1 MTVRLGKRKR
11 PNGDAI
17 RPASENSSNSDS
29 ENDQDQRRIQEIFR
43 QHFEAKFKPL
53 PTSQPDKTIEEN
65 EVELENSGEEE
76 EWSGLSSTEENGVL
90 EVDHTNTSTSTTERD
105 KDEWKSFMVRH
116 FASKFFSLNCQL
128 TVSVIQTPNSDRR
141 NTTVTK
147 SRERHCTRRG

>member
-1 MTVRLGKRKR
+1 MTVRLGKRKK

-17 RPASENSSNSDS
+17 RPASEHSGDSDS

-76 EWSGLSSTEENGVL
+76 WSGLSSTEENGVP

-105 KDEWKSFMVRH
+105 KDEWRSFMVRH
-116 FASKFFSLNCQL
+116 FASKSFSLNCQL
-128 TVSVIQTPNSDRR
+128 IVSVIQTSNSDRR

-147 SRERHCTRRG
+147 SRERRCARRG